1 MTWQVMPEYSR
12 YSTARKEFVWDLP
25 EEFNPARNFLRD
37 HDRINPE
44 SRTALI
50 DAVTGTHYTFTDLD
64 MLSGRLASGFIDM
77 GIEKGDRI
85 AIIAPQRVET
95 PITHIAAWKIGAV
108 SIPMTTMYGPAAIEH
123 RLSDSEADA
132 VVFDPSVKEAIND
145 ISLDSLETDVAIQLS
160 PCNWY
165 VGKNDYSDKPLS
177 IDPKCRKYQEVINS
191 FAPRKEIIDSK
202 ITTDSTI
209 MYTSGST
216 GSPKGV
222 VHGHGLWLGRAAAAY
237 NFFDGSLGNG
247 EIMWTPAD
255 WAWASALGALLMGS
269 WHYGETVVAAPM
281 KGFNPDMALSL
292 CEEYDIT
299 NALIPPT
306 GLRMLMDLEQDNYNL
321 SLQRIASA
329 GEPLTP
335 EILDWA
341 DQEFPDLTINEYYGQ
356 TELNLVI
363 ANSSRWFEIRP
374 GSMGKPLPGYRVKI
388 LDPQTYEELPSNEVG
403 EIAVRPN
410 DDRVFFKQYLNRP
423 RATENKCNDGWYLT
437 GDLASMDENGY
448 IWFESRADDVII
460 TSGYRVGP
468 VEIEQVLLKH
478 PQVEQAGVVGIPDE
492 QRGEIIKAFI
502 ELTQSSNPSDKL
514 RSNLQDFAQDQ
525 LAKHEY
531 PREIEFVDSLPMT
544 SSGKIQRSELR
555 PNS

>member
-1 MTWQVMPEYSR
+1 MPEYSR
-12 YSTARKEFVWDLP
+12 YNTARREFVWDFP
-25 EEFNPARNFLRD
+25 EEFNPARNILRD
-37 HDRINPE
+37 HDWINPE
-44 SRTALI
+44 NRTALI
-50 DAVTGTHYTFTDLD
+50 DATTDIHYTFADLD
-64 MLSGRLASGFIDM
+64 MLSGRLAAGLTDM
-77 GIEKGDRI
+77 GVEEGDRI

-95 PITHIAAWKIGAV
+95 PVTHFAAWKIGAV
-108 SIPMTTMYGPAAIEH
+108 SIPMTTMYGPTAIEH

-145 ISLDSLETDVAIQLS
+145 LPLDSLEVDVAIQLA
-160 PCNWY
+160 PCDWY
-165 VGKNDYSDKPLS
+165 VGKNDYSDEQLS
-177 IDPKCRKYQEVINS
+177 IDSEYKKYQEVINS
-191 FAPRKEIIDSK
+191 FAPQKEIINSK
-202 ITTDSTI
+202 VTTDSTI

-222 VHGHGLWLGRAAAAY
+222 LHGHGLWLGRAAAAY
-237 NFFDGSLGNG
+237 NFFDGSLGSG

-281 KGFNPDMALSL
+281 KGFDPDTALSL

-306 GLRMLMDLEQDNYNL
+306 GLRMLMDLELDNYDL
-321 SLQRIASA
+321 SLQTIASA

-341 DQEFPDLTINEYYGQ
+341 DQNFSKLTINEYYGQ

-363 ANSSRWFEIRP
+363 ANSSRWFEIQS

-388 LDPQTYEELPSNEVG
+388 LDPQTYEELPPNEVG
-403 EIAVRPN
+403 EIAVKPS

-423 RATENKCNDGWYLT
+423 RATEDKCYNGWYLT
-437 GDLASMDENGY
+437 GDLASMDESGY
-448 IWFESRADDVII
+448 IWFESRDDDVII

-468 VEIEQVLLKH
+468 VEIEQTLLKH
-478 PQVEQAGVVGIPDE
+478 PRVEQAGVVGIPDE

-502 ELTQSSNPSDKL
+502 KLVPDSSPSDEL
-514 RSNLQDFAQDQ
+514 RSDLQDFAQNQ

-531 PREIEFVDSLPMT
+531 PRKIEFVDSLPMT